1 MDFTAFLAGASLT
14 AGRIVVLD
22 LNGNIKILAP
32 GQAIA
37 PGELVIETLE
47 ETDVP
52 QFRIATDAGETNIT
66 DDIQQIFAALE
77 EGQDPTQLGD
87 DFATAAGETGGS
99 SLVAG
104 GTISRTGAESLAST
118 DFSTQGLQALGL
130 SETQSLALAN
140 QLRAFNDQITI
151 VEPTP
156 DDRPAV
162 SSISSPAVS
171 DSSPAVSEGDN
182 ATFDVGLS
190 NASTTA
196 TTVTLTLA
204 GDSATAG
211 TDFTSTEVTITYQ
224 DGTTQTV
231 AVKGDGTFDVA
242 IPAGDTTF
250 SILVQTTDDNV
261 FEGDETFTLSG
272 KTATQASAVTGTATI
287 QDGGNGGGENPDD
300 DRPSVSI
307 TEAVSVNEGS
317 AAEFTVSLSA
327 VAQTGVS
334 VKLTTALGSAESDD
348 IGAMTVTL
356 ADGTVV
362 NANDD
367 GSYTIPAGQTEL
379 KVSVATN
386 PDNVYEGDETFS
398 VSVEGP
404 KNTATGTATIT
415 DGDEN
420 PDDDR
425 PILAIT
431 GGGDVSEGTD
441 ATFTVTLS
449 NATEAPVVLKLAT
462 STGGDYT
469 AEEGDVGAISA
480 SYEKDGETIVLP
492 VDADGNVTVPAGV
505 TAISVSVKTTDDDV
519 YEGDETFGLVV
530 TESNGVT
537 SNGSVTGTATIM
549 DNDKLPTI
557 SVDAPDN
564 TNDTTPTITGKT
576 DAAEGSTVTIVVT
589 DAKGDKQTLSATV
602 DKDGNYSVDVTT
614 PLAEG
619 SYKADASVTDKAGN
633 TGIATDN
640 GSVDTVAPALG
651 IELDPIVVGDDNT
664 VNKAEADDKASVTL
678 SGTVSGDAKVGD
690 TITLTLGDGSKLETK
705 VVDLGGGK
713 LGFST
718 STTTDKLVG
727 GNSITAEITVIDAAG
742 NPATKFDS
750 ENYNVDTTAVSAPT
764 VTIVDD
770 NNNDQLL
777 SKGEIGNDDVQV
789 EVAVNHD
796 DLV

>member
-162 SSISSPAVS
+162 SSI
-171 DSSPAVSEGDN
+171 SSPAVSEGDN

-404 KNTATGTATIT
+404 KNTATGTATIQ
-415 DGDEN
+415 DGGNGGGEN

-425 PILAIT
+425 PSVSIT
-431 GGGDVSEGTD
+431 EAVSVNEGS
-441 ATFTVTLS
+441 AAEFTVSLSSAADTDVTVKLGITLGTADAADIGEMT
-449 NATEAPVVLKLAT
+449 ATYVD
-462 STGGDYT
+462 STGAT
-469 AEEGDVGAISA
+469 QTL
-480 SYEKDGETIVLP
+480 TI
-492 VDADGNVTVPAGV
+492 DNDGNITIPAGV
-505 TAISVSVKTTDDDV
+505 KDVTVSVATNPDDI
-519 YEGDETFGLVV
+519 YEGDETF
-530 TESNGVT
+530 
-537 SNGSVTGTATIM
+537 SVSVEGPKNTAT
-549 DNDKLPTI
+549 
-557 SVDAPDN
+557 
-564 TNDTTPTITGKT
+564 G
-576 DAAEGSTVTIVVT
+576 
-589 DAKGDKQTLSATV
+589 
-602 DKDGNYSVDVTT
+602 
-614 PLAEG
+614 
-619 SYKADASVTDKAGN
+619 
-633 TGIATDN
+633 
-640 GSVDTVAPALG
+640 
-651 IELDPIVVGDDNT
+651 
-664 VNKAEADDKASVTL
+664 
-678 SGTVSGDAKVGD
+678 
-690 TITLTLGDGSKLETK
+690 
-705 VVDLGGGK
+705 
-713 LGFST
+713 
-718 STTTDKLVG
+718 
-727 GNSITAEITVIDAAG
+727 
-742 NPATKFDS
+742 
-750 ENYNVDTTAVSAPT
+750 T
-764 VTIVDD
+764 VTIVD
-770 NNNDQLL
+770 NDAAPTVTGVTNSAGAAGINVDEGAVADIKVTL
-777 SKGEIGNDDVQV
+777 SNPSKTETTV
-789 EVAVNHD
+789 ELTLSSGTAEKNVDFTGTKVTIILGDGTELKDVAVAD
-796 DLV
+796 DGSFQVKVPAGQTDFTVKVQTTDDTIFEGNETFTVTAKTPEQSTAQTGTVTIVDNDAAPTVTGVTNSAGAAGINVD